1 MEHIMDSS
9 GRLGDFM
16 ETRTHEQIETMDMP
30 DFEMVMEERDGYRFE
45 DRGKRTG
52 YTHYLHSL

>member
-1 MEHIMDSS
+1 MVHIMDSS

-30 DFEMVMEERDGYRFE
+30 DFEMVMEERNGYRFE
-45 DRGKRTG
+45 D
-52 YTHYLHSL
+52 